1 MERGSQNDFKIL
13 DELQRRQRK
22 RLFTFSPNDA
32 LVQISLPLVLILAI
46 ATRLMIVS
54 QSISAQDQGPV
65 ILDIWKQ
72 QLILRIDKVMDAWR
86 ESSQLPSFPEF
97 ERVQWGAE
105 WPRDDRFQT
114 LCSKGQA
121 LNNIGALATNLYHRA
136 LRYSPEDEEAGG
148 ASGAVLYDPASPI
161 KPPNA
166 EKIPDRFRIDDQR
179 RAYALDYI
187 REGCLH
193 WRDRLEGLQ
202 WSLVARCAEELPMSD
217 ELADADIAV
226 QAQKLASALAA
237 RGYPLLESIT
247 TEYKSDSSGGAA
259 Q

>member
-1 MERGSQNDFKIL
+1 MKRGSQDNFKIL

-22 RLFTFSPNDA
+22 RLFSFSPNDA

-86 ESSQLPSFPEF
+86 EDSQLPSFPEF
-97 ERVQWGAE
+97 GRVQWGAE
-105 WPRDDRFQT
+105 WPGDERFKT
-114 LCSKGQA
+114 LCREGQA
-121 LNNIGALATNLYHRA
+121 LNDIGQLTTNLYYQA
-136 LRYSPEDEEAGG
+136 LKYSPEDEEAGG
-148 ASGAVLYDPASPI
+148 ASGAVLYDPKSPI

-166 EKIPDRFRIDDQR
+166 EKIPARFRIDDKR
-179 RAYALDYI
+179 RAYALSYI
-187 REGCLH
+187 REGCIE
-193 WRDRLEGLQ
+193 WKDRLEGLQ
-202 WSLVARCAEELPMSD
+202 WSLVARCAAELPLND
-217 ELADADIAV
+217 DLADADIAV

-237 RGYPLLESIT
+237 RGYPLLQSIT
-247 TEYKSDSSGGAA
+247 TEYGLEQSGAPE